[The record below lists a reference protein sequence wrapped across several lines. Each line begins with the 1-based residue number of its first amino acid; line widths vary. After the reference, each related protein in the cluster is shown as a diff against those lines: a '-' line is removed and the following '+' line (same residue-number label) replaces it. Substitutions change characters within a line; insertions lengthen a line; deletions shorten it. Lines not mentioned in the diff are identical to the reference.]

1 MSQNDITG
9 DEITSKAASDA
20 YRANYD
26 RVFRQQAPEQARGT
40 VQADS
45 ADRSDSADS
54 KPPSYKDIVKT
65 YKKIGCANSYG
76 FKEPDGS
83 GPWRRC
89 HQSVS
94 GCYEVY
100 CDDKLQIYYDCFCD

>member
-9 DEITSKAASDA
+9 DEITSKAASDE

-26 RVFRQQAPEQARGT
+26 RIFRQQAPEQAPA
-40 VQADS
+40 QA
-45 ADRSDSADS
+45 R
-54 KPPSYKDIVKT
+54 PTYREIVKT
-65 YKKIGCANSYG
+65 YKKIGCANSTG
-76 FKEPDGS
+76 FQEPDGS